1 MAKPSYLPAEVTT
14 YWDPDEG
21 RVVQPAGSILQVQH
35 FQYTSANL
43 PSLAARTD
51 TLLSN
56 VQVNITPQSSTSII
70 HLQAH
75 MFVEFNPESNDWDHV
90 FFFYRDSTKLAH
102 AVSGVRRVG
111 ISMATRTY
119 YAADNNSTP
128 LITRYD
134 YFDQP
139 NTTSQITYTVG
150 VNANTAGTIGI
161 NRTIGD
167 VNEIN
172 SYERGISFISATEI
186 SG

>member
-35 FQYTSANL
+35 FQYTAANL
-43 PSLAARTD
+43 PDLEARTD
-51 TLLSN
+51 TPLTN

-75 MFVEFNPESNDWDHV
+75 MFVEFSPEGNDWDHV
-90 FFFYRDSTKLAH
+90 FFFFRDSTKLAH
-102 AVSGVRRVG
+102 APAGLRRVG
-111 ISMATRTY
+111 ISMAARTY
-119 YAADNNSTP
+119 HLGNADSTP
-128 LITRYD
+128 LIARYD

-150 VNANTAGTIGI
+150 VNVNAAGTIGI
-161 NRTIGD
+161 NRTIANTD
-167 VNEIN
+167 NAT

>member
-21 RVVQPAGSILQVQH
+21 RVVQPAGSILQMRY
-35 FQYTSANL
+35 FQYTSANT

-51 TLLSN
+51 TALTNL
-56 VQVNITPQSSTSII
+56 QVNITPQSSTSTI
-70 HLQAH
+70 HLQTH
-75 MFVEFNPESNDWDHV
+75 IFLELSPVGSTWDHV

-102 AVSGVRRVG
+102 AAAGLRKSG
-111 ISMATRTY
+111 ISLATTSY
-119 YAADNNSTP
+119 TSADADSTP
-128 LITRYD
+128 EIARYD

-150 VNANTAGTIGI
+150 IQVNVAGSIAI

-167 VNEIN
+167 ANEIN

>member
-35 FQYTSANL
+35 FQYTAANL
-43 PSLAARTD
+43 PSLAAKTD

-75 MFVEFNPESNDWDHV
+75 MFVEFSPEGNDWDHA

-102 AVSGVRRVG
+102 APAGVRKVG

-119 YAADNNSTP
+119 HLANADSTP
-128 LITRYD
+128 LIARYD

-150 VNANTAGTIGI
+150 VNVSVAGTIGI
-161 NRTIGD
+161 NRSIGD
-167 VNEIN
+167 LDNST

>member
-21 RVVQPAGSILQVQH
+21 RVVQPAGSILQVRY

-43 PSLAARTD
+43 PALAANTD

-75 MFVEFNPESNDWDHV
+75 MFVEFNPVGNTWDHV

-102 AVSGVRRVG
+102 AVTGAHRVG
-111 ISMATRTY
+111 ISMATTTY
-119 YAADNNSTP
+119 TSLNEATTP
-128 LITRYD
+128 EIARFD

-139 NTTSQITYTVG
+139 NTTNEITYTVG
-150 VNANTAGTIGI
+150 INVNSAGTLGL
-161 NRTIGD
+161 NRTI
-167 VNEIN
+167 N
-172 SYERGISFISATEI
+172 STNSVSEERGISMISATEI